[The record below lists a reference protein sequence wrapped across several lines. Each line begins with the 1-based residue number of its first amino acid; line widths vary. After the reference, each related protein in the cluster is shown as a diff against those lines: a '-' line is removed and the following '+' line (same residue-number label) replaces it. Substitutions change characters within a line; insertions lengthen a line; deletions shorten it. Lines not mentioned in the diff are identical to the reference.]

1 MWWKDEIT
9 LEYFLQISQVIF
21 FFLHAMWICGKVLLL
36 LKANICVCL
45 KLLFNEKSY
54 TSLIACV
61 MFLQLKTA
69 VGNDYWFVA
78 QFLLAFLLHHIY
90 ILHNLCVYSFLGH
103 YRTSPSVLSLNPRA
117 KFIRIL
123 NKQLRVSSRFTFQG
137 MSVENINIKYNGQ
150 VLRWS
155 KSP

>member
-1 MWWKDEIT
+1 MKGWDHFRVFSTDLPSEFFCMLCKRVVEI
-9 LEYFLQISQVIF
+9 
-21 FFLHAMWICGKVLLL
+21 LLL

-45 KLLFNEKSY
+45 KLLFSEKSH

-69 VGNDYWFVA
+69 VGNDYWFVT

-103 YRTSPSVLSLNPRA
+103 YRTSISFLSLNPRA
-117 KFIRIL
+117 KVIRIL
-123 NKQLRVSSRFTFQG
+123 NKQLEASSRFTFQG
-137 MSVENINIKYNGQ
+137 ISVENTNVKCNGQ

-155 KSP
+155 KSL

>member
-1 MWWKDEIT
+1 MKGWNHFRVFSTDLSSGIFCMLSECVVEI
-9 LEYFLQISQVIF
+9 
-21 FFLHAMWICGKVLLL
+21 LLL

-54 TSLIACV
+54 NSLIVCV
-61 MFLQLKTA
+61 MVLQLKTA

-90 ILHNLCVYSFLGH
+90 ILHNLCVYSFFGH
-103 YRTSPSVLSLNPRA
+103 YRTSTSVPSLNPRA

-123 NKQLRVSSRFTFQG
+123 NKQLGVSSRFTFQG
-137 MSVENINIKYNGQ
+137 ISVKNTNIKYNGQ

>member
-9 LEYFLQISQVIF
+9 FDFFLQISNDF
-21 FFLHAMWICGKVLLL
+21 FFFMLWEYVVKVLLL
-36 LKANICVCL
+36 LKANICVCF

-61 MFLQLKTA
+61 MFLELKTA
-69 VGNDYWFVA
+69 VGNDYWFAA
-78 QFLLAFLLHHIY
+78 QFLLAFLLHHVY

-103 YRTSPSVLSLNPRA
+103 YRTSVSVLSLNPRA

-123 NKQLRVSSRFTFQG
+123 NKQLTLSSRFTFQG
-137 MSVENINIKYNGQ
+137 ISVGNYNICYNGQ